1 MRLMCNEYTQR
12 KLGVDA
18 QLCVSTEKTNQ
29 KLMKNAITIL
39 LLLFFLNLSFS
50 QKKQDFTVKS
60 LNGKIEVKINVDDK
74 ISWTILHEK
83 DVILAPSEMSM
94 TLDENIVLGKNTV
107 VLNSKKETV
116 NTSFE
121 TPLYKKKSVQ
131 NNYNQLT
138 LNFKNDFSIEYRV
151 FDDGAA
157 YRFITKKKK
166 DITVKSEEVV
176 LNFDQDYNTLMPYV
190 RDLRNP
196 KDAFISSFE
205 SHYENKKISEFK
217 KDTLAFLP
225 FLIDYKNH
233 KKAVFLEAN
242 LEDYA
247 GLFVTNNKN
256 NSGFESRFSKYPLK
270 ETNGGFNYLN
280 KLITERAD
288 YLVKTKGT
296 RTFPW
301 RAIVISENDAD
312 LANNDMVQK
321 LAEPS
326 KIKDVS
332 WIKPGKV
339 AWDWWND
346 WNIYNVDFKAG
357 INTQTYKYYIDFAS
371 KNKVEYVVLDEGWS
385 VETDIM
391 KHNPNVDL
399 EALIAYA
406 KDRNVGII
414 LWASWMAIHDKTEAV
429 FDNYAKLGIKGFK
442 VDFIDRD
449 DAKMVNSVYD
459 IAQRAANHKLIIDFH
474 GMYKPTGIQR
484 TYPNILNFE
493 GVKGLENNKWT
504 PNDDVPL
511 YDTTIPF
518 IRMMAGP
525 MDYTPG
531 AMRNATKSEFKPSHS
546 NPMSQG
552 TRCHQL
558 ALYTIFEAPLQMM
571 ADSPTAFMKEQEST
585 DFIAKVPTTFDETV
599 SLNGEVGKYI
609 SIARRKG
616 NTWYLGSITNW
627 DSRDITIDFSFLEK
641 GKKFQAEIFSDGLNA
656 DKAATDYK
664 REIITIDSA
673 TKLTYRLANGGG
685 LAMII
690 Q

>member
-1 MRLMCNEYTQR
+1 
-12 KLGVDA
+12 
-18 QLCVSTEKTNQ
+18 
-29 KLMKNAITIL
+29 MKNAFIL
-39 LLLFFLNLSFS
+39 FCFILVNFSFA
-50 QKKQDFTVKS
+50 QKKQDFTLNS
-60 LNGKIEVKINVDDK
+60 PNGKIQVKIVVNDK
-74 ISWTILHEK
+74 ISWTITHEN

-94 TLDENIVLGKNTV
+94 TLDENQILGKNAV
-107 VLNSKKETV
+107 VLNSKKESV
-116 NTSFE
+116 NAYFE
-121 TPLYKKKSVQ
+121 TPLYKKKTVKDQ
-131 NNYNQLT
+131 YNKLT
-138 LNFKNDFSIEYRV
+138 INFKNDFSIEFRV

-166 DITVKSEEVV
+166 DITVNSEEVV

-196 KDAFISSFE
+196 KDPFISSFE
-205 SHYENKKISEFK
+205 SHYENKKISEFS

-242 LEDYA
+242 LEDYP
-247 GLFVTNNKN
+247 GLFVTNNQSK
-256 NSGFESRFSKYPLK
+256 SGFESRFSKYPLQ
-270 ETNGGFNYLN
+270 ETNGGFNNLN

-301 RAIVISENDAD
+301 RAIVIAENDSA

-321 LAEPS
+321 LSDPS
-326 KIKDVS
+326 KIKDIS

-406 KDRNVGII
+406 KERNVGII
-414 LWASWMAIHDKTEAV
+414 LWASWMAIHNKTEAV
-429 FDNYAKLGIKGFK
+429 FNNYAKLGVQGFK

-459 IAQRAANHKLIIDFH
+459 IAQKAANHKLIIDFH

-531 AMRNATKSEFKPSHS
+531 AMRNAIKSEFKPSHS

-558 ALYTIFEAPLQMM
+558 ALYTVFEAPLQMM

-585 DFIAKVPTTFDETV
+585 DFISKVPTTFDETIA
-599 SLNGEVGKYI
+599 LNGEVGKFVT
-609 SIARRKG
+609 IARKKA
-616 NTWYLGSITNW
+616 NIWYLGSITNW

-664 REIITIDSA
+664 KEIITVDSS
-673 TKLTYRLANGGG
+673 TKLKYRLANGGG

-690 Q
+690 K

>member
-1 MRLMCNEYTQR
+1 
-12 KLGVDA
+12 
-18 QLCVSTEKTNQ
+18 
-29 KLMKNAITIL
+29 MKNTFIL
-39 LLLFFLNLSFS
+39 FCLLSLNLSFS
-50 QKKQDFTVKS
+50 QKKQDFTVAS
-60 LNGKIEVKINVDDK
+60 PNGKIEVKISVNDK
-74 ISWTILHEK
+74 ISWSISHEK
-83 DVILAPSEMSM
+83 DLILAPSEMSL
-94 TLDENIVLGKNTV
+94 TLDENQILGKNPIV
-107 VLNSKKETV
+107 INSKKETV
-116 NTSFE
+116 NNSFE

-131 NNYNQLT
+131 NHYNQLT
-138 LNFKNDFSIEYRV
+138 INFKNDFSIEYRV

-166 DITVKSEEVV
+166 DITIKSEEVV
-176 LNFDQDYNTLMPYV
+176 LNFDQDYSTLMPYV

-196 KDAFISSFE
+196 KDQFISSFE
-205 SHYENKKISEFK
+205 AHYENKKISEFA

-247 GLFVTNNKN
+247 GLFVTNNTNK
-256 NSGFESRFSKYPLK
+256 SGFESRFSKYPLK
-270 ETNGGFNYLN
+270 ETNGGFNN
-280 KLITERAD
+280 INRLITERAD

-301 RAIVISENDAD
+301 RAIVISENDAV

-326 KIKDVS
+326 KIKDIS

-346 WNIYNVDFKAG
+346 WNIYNIDFKAG

-385 VETDIM
+385 LEEDIM

-399 EALIAYA
+399 EALIAYG
-406 KDRNVGII
+406 KERNVGII
-414 LWASWMAIHDKTEAV
+414 LWSSWMALTKNTDGILK
-429 FDNYAKLGIKGFK
+429 NYANLGIKGFK
-442 VDFIDRD
+442 VDFLDRD

-459 IAQRAANHKLIIDFH
+459 ISQKAANYKLVLDFH

-484 TYPNILNFE
+484 TFPNILNFE

-531 AMRNATKSEFKPSHS
+531 AMRNATKSEFKPNHS
-546 NPMSQG
+546 APMSQG

-585 DFIAKVPTTFDETV
+585 DFIAKVPTVFDETIA
-599 SLNGEVGKYI
+599 LDGEVGKFV
-609 SIARRKG
+609 SIARKKD
-616 NTWYLGSITNW
+616 NTWYLGAITNW

-641 GKKFQAEIFSDGLNA
+641 GKKFQAEIFSDGVNA
-656 DKAATDYK
+656 DKAAVDYK
-664 REIITIDSA
+664 KEIITVDST
-673 TKLTYRLANGGG
+673 TKLKYHLASGGG

-690 Q
+690 K

>member
-1 MRLMCNEYTQR
+1 M
-12 KLGVDA
+12 
-18 QLCVSTEKTNQ
+18 VSKNTR
-29 KLMKNAITIL
+29 MKNTFIL
-39 LLLFFLNLSFS
+39 FCLLFLNLSFS
-50 QKKQDFTVKS
+50 QKKQEFTVNS
-60 LNGKIEVKINVDDK
+60 PDGKIEVKITIDDK
-74 ISWTILHEK
+74 ISWSISHEK
-83 DVILAPSEMSM
+83 DLILASSEMAL
-94 TLDENIVLGKNTV
+94 TLDENQVLGKKPV
-107 VLNSKKETV
+107 VINSKKETV
-116 NTSFE
+116 NNSFE

-131 NNYNQLT
+131 NHYNQLT

-166 DITVKSEEVV
+166 DITIKSEEVV
-176 LNFDQDYNTLMPYV
+176 LNFDQDYNTFIPYV

-196 KDAFISSFE
+196 KDPYISSFE
-205 SHYENKKISEFK
+205 AHYENKKISEFA

-225 FLIDYKNH
+225 LLIDFKNN
-233 KKAVFLEAN
+233 KKAVFLEAD
-242 LEDYA
+242 LEDYP
-247 GLFVTNNKN
+247 GLFVTNKKDKT
-256 NSGFESRFSKYPLK
+256 GFESRFSKYPLK
-270 ETNGGFNYLN
+270 ETNGGFNN
-280 KLITERAD
+280 INRLITERAD

-296 RTFPW
+296 RSFPW
-301 RAIVISENDAD
+301 RAIVISENDAA

-326 KIKDVS
+326 KIKDIS

-357 INTQTYKYYIDFAS
+357 INTKTYQYYIDFAS

-385 VETDIM
+385 LEEDIM

-399 EALIAYA
+399 LALIAYG
-406 KDRNVGII
+406 KERNVGII
-414 LWASWMAIHDKTEAV
+414 LWSSWMALTKNTDGILK
-429 FDNYAKLGIKGFK
+429 NYANLGIKGFK
-442 VDFIDRD
+442 VDFLDRD

-459 IAQRAANHKLIIDFH
+459 ISQKAANYKLILDFH

-484 TYPNILNFE
+484 TFPNILNFE

-531 AMRNATKSEFKPSHS
+531 AMRNATKSEFKPNHS
-546 NPMSQG
+546 APMSQG

-558 ALYTIFEAPLQMM
+558 ALYTIFESPLQMM

-585 DFIAKVPTTFDETV
+585 DFIAKIPTVFDQTV
-599 SLNGEVGKYI
+599 ALDGEVGKFV
-609 SIARRKG
+609 SIARKKD
-616 NTWYLGSITNW
+616 NIWYLGAITNW

-641 GKKFQAEIFSDGLNA
+641 GKKFQAEIFSDGVNA
-656 DKAATDYK
+656 DKAAVDYK
-664 REIITIDSA
+664 KEIVTVDST
-673 TKLTYRLANGGG
+673 TKLKYRLANGGG

>member
-1 MRLMCNEYTQR
+1 MN
-12 KLGVDA
+12 KLFVV
-18 QLCVSTEKTNQ
+18 LSF
-29 KLMKNAITIL
+29 L
-39 LLLFFLNLSFS
+39 LLNLSFS
-50 QKKQDFTVKS
+50 QPKKDFIVTS
-60 LNGKIEVKINVDDK
+60 PDGKIEVKILVNDK
-74 ISWTILHEK
+74 ISWSISHGKDLILES
-83 DVILAPSEMSM
+83 SEMSM
-94 TLDENIVLGKNTV
+94 TLDENIVLGKNPV
-107 VLNSKKETV
+107 VLNSKKESIDA
-116 NTSFE
+116 SFDS
-121 TPLYKKKSVQ
+121 PFYKKKSVQ
-131 NNYNQLT
+131 NKYNQLV

-151 FDDGAA
+151 FNDGAA

-166 DITVKSEEVV
+166 DITVKNEEVV

-196 KDAFISSFE
+196 KDPYISSFE
-205 SHYENKKISEFK
+205 SHYENKKISEFT

-242 LEDYA
+242 LEDYP
-247 GLFVTNNKN
+247 GLFVTNTKSK
-256 NSGFESRFSKYPLK
+256 SGFESRFSKYPIK
-270 ETNGGFNYLN
+270 ETNGGFNNLN

-301 RAIVISENDAD
+301 RAIVISENDSA

-321 LAEPS
+321 LSEPS
-326 KIKDVS
+326 KIKDIS

-346 WNIYNVDFKAG
+346 WNIYNIDFKAG
-357 INTQTYKYYIDFAS
+357 INTQTYKYYIGFAS

-406 KDRNVGII
+406 KERNVGII
-414 LWASWMAIHDKTEAV
+414 LWSSWMALNENIEGI
-429 FDNYAKLGIKGFK
+429 FENYAKLGIKGFK

-459 IAQRAANHKLIIDFH
+459 IAQKAAKYKLILDFH

-484 TYPNILNFE
+484 TFPNILNFE

-511 YDTTIPF
+511 YDCTIPF

-546 NPMSQG
+546 NPVSQG
-552 TRCHQL
+552 TRSHQL

-571 ADSPTAFMKEQEST
+571 ADSPTAYMKEQEST
-585 DFIAKVPTTFDETV
+585 DFIAKILTTFDETV
-599 SLNGEVGKYI
+599 SLNGEVGKFV
-609 SIARRKG
+609 SIARRKA
-616 NTWYLGSITNW
+616 NIWYVGSITNW
-627 DSRDITIDFSFLEK
+627 DSREITIDFSFLEK
-641 GKKFQAEIFSDGLNA
+641 GTKFEAEIFSDGLNA
-656 DKAATDYK
+656 DKAANDYK
-664 REIITIDSA
+664 REIITVDST
-673 TKLTYRLANGGG
+673 TKLTYRLASGGG
-685 LAMII
+685 LSMII
-690 Q
+690 K

>member
-1 MRLMCNEYTQR
+1 
-12 KLGVDA
+12 
-18 QLCVSTEKTNQ
+18 
-29 KLMKNAITIL
+29 MKNVLVLSCFL
-39 LLLFFLNLSFS
+39 LLNLSFS
-50 QKKQDFTVKS
+50 QKKRDFVLNS
-60 LNGKIEVKINVDDK
+60 PNGKIDIRIAVNDK
-74 ISWTILHEK
+74 ISWTISHEK
-83 DVILAPSEMSM
+83 DLILAPSDMSM
-94 TLDENIVLGKNTV
+94 TLDENIVLGKNSV
-107 VLNSKKETV
+107 VVNSKKESSDS
-116 NTSFE
+116 SFE
-121 TPLYKKKSVQ
+121 TPLYKKKTVQ
-131 NNYNQLT
+131 NKYNQLT
-138 LNFKNDFSIEYRV
+138 INFRNDFSIEFRV

-166 DITVKSEEVV
+166 DITVKSEEVS

-196 KDAFISSFE
+196 KDQYISSFE
-205 SHYENKKISEFK
+205 SHYESKKISEFT

-233 KKAVFLEAN
+233 KKAVFLEAG
-242 LEDYA
+242 LEDYP

-256 NSGFESRFSKYPLK
+256 KTGFESRFSKYPLQ

-296 RTFPW
+296 RSFPW
-301 RAIVISENDAD
+301 RAIVISENDSA

-321 LAEPS
+321 LSEPS
-326 KIKDVS
+326 KIAAIS

-357 INTQTYKYYIDFAS
+357 INTETYKYYIDFAS

-391 KHNPNVDL
+391 KHSPNVDL

-406 KDRNVGII
+406 KERNVGII
-414 LWASWMAIHDKTEAV
+414 LWASWMALHENIDGV
-429 FDNYAKLGIKGFK
+429 FDNYAKLGVKGFK

-459 IAQRAANHKLIIDFH
+459 IAQKAANHKLIIDFH

-511 YDTTIPF
+511 YDCTIPF

-531 AMRNATKSEFKPSHS
+531 AMRNAAKSEFKPSHS

-558 ALYTIFEAPLQMM
+558 ALYIIFEAPLQMM
-571 ADSPTAFMKEQEST
+571 ADSPTAYMKEQEST
-585 DFIAKVPTTFDETV
+585 NFIAKIPTTFDETV
-599 SLNGEVGKYI
+599 SLNGEVEKFVT
-609 SIARRKG
+609 IARKKAD
-616 NTWYLGSITNW
+616 TWYLGSITNW

-664 REIITIDSA
+664 KEIVTIDSS
-673 TKLTYRLANGGG
+673 TKLTYRLASGGG

-690 Q
+690 K

>member
-1 MRLMCNEYTQR
+1 MK
-12 KLGVDA
+12 KL
-18 QLCVSTEKTNQ
+18 LLSFC
-29 KLMKNAITIL
+29 L
-39 LLLFFLNLSFS
+39 LLLNFTFS
-50 QKKQDFTVKS
+50 QQKQDFVLKS
-60 LNGKIEVKINVDDK
+60 PDGKIEVKILVNDK
-74 ISWTILHEK
+74 ISWSISHEK
-83 DVILAPSEMSM
+83 DLILAPSTMSM
-94 TLDENIVLGKNTV
+94 TLGQDAVLGQQAVILNT
-107 VLNSKKETV
+107 KKESV
-116 NTSFE
+116 ATSFE
-121 TPLYKKKSVQ
+121 TPFYKKKSVQ
-131 NNYNQLT
+131 NHYNQLT
-138 LNFKNDFSIEYRV
+138 INFKNDFSIEYRA
-151 FDDGAA
+151 FDDGVA

-166 DITVKSEEVV
+166 DIIVKSEEVS
-176 LNFDQDYNTLMPYV
+176 LNFDQDYGTLMPYV

-196 KDAFISSFE
+196 KDPYISSFE
-205 SHYENKKISEFK
+205 AQYENKKISEFA

-242 LEDYA
+242 LEDYP
-247 GLFVTNNKN
+247 GLFMTNNNTK
-256 NSGFESRFSKYPLK
+256 SGFESRFSKYPLQEK
-270 ETNGGFNYLN
+270 NGGFNN
-280 KLITERAD
+280 INRLITERAD

-296 RTFPW
+296 RNFPW
-301 RAIVISENDAD
+301 RIIVISENDAA

-321 LAEPS
+321 LAESS

-357 INTQTYKYYIDFAS
+357 INTQTYKYYIDFAA

-385 VETDIM
+385 QEEDIM
-391 KHNPNVDL
+391 KHNPNVNL
-399 EALIAYA
+399 EALIAYG
-406 KDRNVGII
+406 KERNVGII
-414 LWASWMAIHDKTEAV
+414 LWSSWMALTKNTARILK
-429 FDNYAKLGIKGFK
+429 NYADLGIKGFK
-442 VDFIDRD
+442 VDFLDRD

-459 IAQRAANHKLIIDFH
+459 IAQKAADNKLLLDFH

-484 TYPNILNFE
+484 TFPNILNFE

-504 PNDDVPL
+504 PNDNVPL
-511 YDTTIPF
+511 YDCTIPF

-531 AMRNATKSEFKPSHS
+531 AMRNATKSEFRPSHS

-571 ADSPTAFMKEQEST
+571 ADSPTAYMKEQEST

-599 SLNGEVGKYI
+599 ALDGEVGKFVVL
-609 SIARRKG
+609 ARRKA
-616 NTWYLGSITNW
+616 NTWYLGAITNW
-627 DSRDITIDFSFLEK
+627 DSREITVDFSFLEK
-641 GKKFQAEIFSDGLNA
+641 GKQFEAEIFSDGLNA
-656 DKAATDYK
+656 DKAAVDYK
-664 REIITIDSA
+664 RAIITVNST
-673 TKLTYRLANGGG
+673 TKLKYKLASGGG

-690 Q
+690 QTK

>member
-1 MRLMCNEYTQR
+1 
-12 KLGVDA
+12 
-18 QLCVSTEKTNQ
+18 
-29 KLMKNAITIL
+29 MKQTIAL
-39 LLLFFLNLSFS
+39 FLILLFFNLSS
-50 QKKQDFTVKS
+50 AQKKQDFKLNS
-60 LNGKIEVKINVDDK
+60 PNGKIQVAITVNDK
-74 ISWTILHEK
+74 ITWAVSHDK
-83 DVILAPSEMSM
+83 DVILAPSAMSM
-94 TLDENIVLGKNTV
+94 TLAENNILGKNAV

-116 NTSFE
+116 DTSFE
-121 TPLYKKKSVQ
+121 SPFYKKKSVK
-131 NNYNQLT
+131 NDYNQLT

-166 DITVKSEEVV
+166 DITVNKEEVT

-205 SHYENKKISEFK
+205 AHYENKKISEFA
-217 KDTLAFLP
+217 KDTLAFMP
-225 FLIDYKNH
+225 FLIDFKNH

-242 LEDYA
+242 LEDYP
-247 GLFVTNNKN
+247 GLFVTNNSSK
-256 NSGFESRFSKYPLK
+256 SGFESRFSKYPLQEK
-270 ETNGGFNYLN
+270 NGGFNN
-280 KLITERAD
+280 INRLITERAD

-296 RTFPW
+296 RNFPW
-301 RAIVISENDAD
+301 RIVVISENDKD

-321 LAEPS
+321 LSEPT
-326 KIKDVS
+326 KIKDIS

-346 WNIYNVDFKAG
+346 WNIYNIDFKAG
-357 INTQTYKYYIDFAS
+357 INTETYKYYIDFAS

-385 VETDIM
+385 LEEDIM

-399 EALIAYA
+399 EALIAYG
-406 KDRNVGII
+406 KQRNVGII
-414 LWASWMAIHDKTEAV
+414 LWSSWMALTKNTEGILK
-429 FDNYAKLGIKGFK
+429 NYADLGIKGFK
-442 VDFIDRD
+442 VDFLDRD

-459 IAQRAANHKLIIDFH
+459 IAQKAADNKLLLDFH

-484 TYPNILNFE
+484 TFPNILNFE

-504 PNDDVPL
+504 PNDDVPT
-511 YDTTIPF
+511 YDCSIPF

-546 NPMSQG
+546 NPVSQG

-571 ADSPTAFMKEQEST
+571 ADSPTAYMKEQQST
-585 DFIAKVPTTFDETV
+585 DFIVKTPTVFDETV
-599 SLNGEVGKYI
+599 ALDGEVGKFA
-609 SIARRKG
+609 SIARKKS
-616 NTWYLGSITNW
+616 NTWYLGAITNW
-627 DSRDITIDFSFLEK
+627 DSREITINFSFLEK
-641 GKKFQAEIFSDGLNA
+641 GKKYEAEIFSDGLNA
-656 DKAATDYK
+656 DKAANDYK
-664 REIITIDSA
+664 REIIIVDST
-673 TKLTYRLANGGG
+673 TKITFHLASGGG

-690 Q
+690 QEK

>member
-1 MRLMCNEYTQR
+1 M
-12 KLGVDA
+12 
-18 QLCVSTEKTNQ
+18 KT
-29 KLMKNAITIL
+29 LFTAFLIL
-39 LLLFFLNLSFS
+39 LFNASFS
-50 QKKQDFTVKS
+50 QKPQDFTLES
-60 LNGKIEVKINVDDK
+60 PNGKIKINIVIK
-74 ISWTILHEK
+74 EKVTWSVSHEK
-83 DVILAPSEMSM
+83 DLILAPSAVSL
-94 TLDENIVLGKNTV
+94 TLDQNEVLGKNALL
-107 VLNSKKETV
+107 LNSERKKV
-116 NTSFE
+116 NTTFDSPF
-121 TPLYKKKSVQ
+121 YKKSSVKNQ
-131 NNYNQLT
+131 YNLLV
-138 LNFKNDFSIEYRV
+138 LNFKNDFSIEYRA
-151 FDDGAA
+151 FDDGVG

-166 DITVKSEEVV
+166 DITVKSEEVT

-196 KDAFISSFE
+196 KDPYISSFE
-205 SHYENKKISEFK
+205 AQYENKKISEFV

-225 FLIDYKNH
+225 FLIDFKKN

-242 LEDYA
+242 LEDYP
-247 GLFVTNNKN
+247 GLFVTNNKSK
-256 NSGFESRFSKYPLK
+256 SGFESQFSNYPLQEK
-270 ETNGGFNYLN
+270 NGGFNNLN

-296 RTFPW
+296 RNFPW
-301 RAIVISENDAD
+301 RILVISETDAD

-321 LAEPS
+321 LSEPS
-326 KIKDVS
+326 KIKDIS

-385 VETDIM
+385 LEDDIM
-391 KHNPNVDL
+391 KHNPNVNL
-399 EALIAYA
+399 EALIAYG
-406 KDRNVGII
+406 KERNVGII
-414 LWASWMAIHDKTEAV
+414 LWSSWMALTKNTAGIFK
-429 FDNYAKLGIKGFK
+429 NYADLGIKGFK
-442 VDFIDRD
+442 VDFLDRD

-459 IAQRAANHKLIIDFH
+459 ISQKAGDHKLLLDFH

-484 TYPNILNFE
+484 TFPNILNFE

-511 YDTTIPF
+511 YDCTIPF

-531 AMRNATKSEFKPSHS
+531 AMRNATKSEFKPSNS

-552 TRCHQL
+552 TRTHQL

-571 ADSPTAFMKEQEST
+571 ADSPTAYMKEQEST
-585 DFIAKVPTTFDETV
+585 DFIAKIPTVFDETIA
-599 SLNGEVGKYI
+599 LDGEVGKFVVM
-609 SIARRKG
+609 ARRKA
-616 NTWYLGSITNW
+616 NTWYLGAITNW
-627 DSRDITIDFSFLEK
+627 DSREVTIDFSFLEK
-641 GKKFQAEIFSDGLNA
+641 DKKFEAEIFSDGLNA
-656 DKAATDYK
+656 DKAANDYK
-664 REIITIDSA
+664 REIITVDST
-673 TKLTYRLANGGG
+673 TKLKYRLANGGG

-690 Q
+690 K

>member
-1 MRLMCNEYTQR
+1 
-12 KLGVDA
+12 
-18 QLCVSTEKTNQ
+18 
-29 KLMKNAITIL
+29 MKKIGIL
-39 LLLFFLNLSFS
+39 FCFLLVNLSFS
-50 QKKQDFTVKS
+50 QKKQDFTVVS
-60 LNGKIEVKINVDDK
+60 PNGKITIQIAVKNQIT
-74 ISWTILHEK
+74 WTVLHEK
-83 DVILAPSEMSM
+83 DVVLAPSSVSM
-94 TLDENIVLGKNTV
+94 TLDENIVLGKNAV
-107 VLNSKKETV
+107 VINSKKESV
-116 NTSFE
+116 DASFE
-121 TPLYKKKSVQ
+121 SPFYKKKNVKNQ
-131 NNYNQLT
+131 YNQLV
-138 LNFKNDFSIEYRV
+138 LNFKNDFSIEFRA
-151 FDDGAA
+151 FDDGVA

-166 DITVKSEEVV
+166 NITVKSEEVT
-176 LNFDQDYNTLMPYV
+176 LNFDQDYNTLIPYV

-196 KDAFISSFE
+196 KDPYISSFE
-205 SHYENKKISEFK
+205 AHYEHKKISEFA

-242 LEDYA
+242 LEDYP
-247 GLFVTNNKN
+247 GLFVTNNTAK
-256 NSGFESRFSKYPLK
+256 SGFESRFSNYPLQEK
-270 ETNGGFNYLN
+270 NGGFNN
-280 KLITERAD
+280 INRLITERAD

-296 RTFPW
+296 RSFPW
-301 RAIVISENDAD
+301 RAIVISENDAE

-321 LAEPS
+321 LSEPTQ
-326 KIKDVS
+326 IKDLS

-357 INTQTYKYYIDFAS
+357 INTKTYQYYIDFAS

-385 VETDIM
+385 LEDDIM

-399 EALIAYA
+399 EALIAYG
-406 KDRNVGII
+406 KERNVGII
-414 LWASWMAIHDKTEAV
+414 LWSSWMALTKNTEGILK
-429 FDNYAKLGIKGFK
+429 NYADLGIKGFK
-442 VDFIDRD
+442 VDFLDRD

-459 IAQRAANHKLIIDFH
+459 IAQKAANHKLLLDFH

-484 TYPNILNFE
+484 TFPNILNFE

-552 TRCHQL
+552 TRSHQL

-585 DFIAKVPTTFDETV
+585 DFIAKIPTVFDETAA
-599 SLNGEVGKYI
+599 LDGEVGKFV
-609 SIARRKG
+609 SMARKKE
-616 NTWYLGSITNW
+616 NSWYLGAITNW
-627 DSRDITIDFSFLEK
+627 DSREITIDFSFLEK
-641 GKKFQAEIFSDGLNA
+641 GKKYEAEIFSDGLNA
-656 DKAATDYK
+656 DKAANDYK
-664 REIITIDSA
+664 REKISVDST
-673 TKLTYRLANGGG
+673 TKLTYRLASGGG

-690 Q
+690 QPK

>member
-1 MRLMCNEYTQR
+1 
-12 KLGVDA
+12 
-18 QLCVSTEKTNQ
+18 
-29 KLMKNAITIL
+29 MKNAITIL

-50 QKKQDFTVKS
+50 QKKKDFTVKS
-60 LNGKIEVKINVDDK
+60 PNGKIEVKITVDKK
-74 ISWTILHEK
+74 ISWAILHEK

-94 TLDENIVLGKNTV
+94 TLDENMVLGKNAV

-138 LNFKNDFSIEYRV
+138 LKFKNDFSIEYRV

-157 YRFITKKKK
+157 YRFITKMKK
-166 DITVKSEEVV
+166 DIIVKSEEVV

-196 KDAFISSFE
+196 KDSFISSFE
-205 SHYENKKISEFK
+205 SHYENKKISQFK

-256 NSGFESRFSKYPLK
+256 KTGFESRFSKYPLQ

-296 RTFPW
+296 RSFPW

-321 LAEPS
+321 LADPS

-399 EALIAYA
+399 EDLIAYA
-406 KDRNVGII
+406 KEKNVGII
-414 LWASWMAIHDKTEAV
+414 LWASWMALHENIDGV
-429 FDNYAKLGIKGFK
+429 FDNYAKLGVKGFK
-442 VDFIDRD
+442 IDFIDRD

-459 IAQRAANHKLIIDFH
+459 IAQKAANHKLIIDFH
-474 GMYKPTGIQR
+474 GMYKPTGMQR

-511 YDTTIPF
+511 YDCTIPF

-609 SIARRKG
+609 SIARKKG
-616 NTWYLGSITNW
+616 STWYLGSITNW

-664 REIITIDSA
+664 REIITINSA

-690 Q
+690 K

>member
-1 MRLMCNEYTQR
+1 
-12 KLGVDA
+12 
-18 QLCVSTEKTNQ
+18 
-29 KLMKNAITIL
+29 MKNIFIL
-39 LLLFFLNLSFS
+39 FCLIFS
-50 QKKQDFTVKS
+50 GIISAQKKHDFTLIS
-60 LNGKIEVKINVDDK
+60 PNGKIKVSIIINDK
-74 ISWTILHEK
+74 ISWLIQHEK
-83 DVILAPSEMSM
+83 DLILAPSEMSL
-94 TLDENIVLGKNTV
+94 TLDENIILGKNPV
-107 VLNSKKETV
+107 VLNSAKESV
-116 NTSFE
+116 NTEFE
-121 TPLYKKKSVQ
+121 TAFYKKKTVQ
-131 NNYNQLT
+131 NNYNGLT
-138 LNFKNDFSIEYRV
+138 INFKNEFSLEFRV

-157 YRFITKKKK
+157 YRFSTKKKK
-166 DITVKSEEVV
+166 DITVKSEKVV
-176 LNFDQDYNTLMPYV
+176 LNFDKDYNTLMPYV

-196 KDAFISSFE
+196 EDPFISSFE
-205 SHYENKKISEFK
+205 SHYENKKISEFA

-225 FLIDYKNH
+225 FLVDFKNH
-233 KKAVFLEAN
+233 KKAVLLEAD
-242 LEDYA
+242 LKDYP
-247 GLFVTNNKN
+247 GLFVTNNEKKT
-256 NSGFESRFSKYPLK
+256 GFESRFSKYPLQ
-270 ETNGGFNYLN
+270 EINGGFNYLN
-280 KLITERAD
+280 KLITQRAD
-288 YLVKTKGT
+288 YLVKTKGS

-301 RAIVISENDAD
+301 RAIVISENDSA

-326 KIKDVS
+326 VIKDIS

-346 WNIYNVDFKAG
+346 WNIYNIDFKAG

-391 KHNPNVDL
+391 KHNPDVDI

-406 KDRNVGII
+406 KERNVGII
-414 LWASWMAIHDKTEAV
+414 LWASWMALTKNTEGV
-429 FDNYAKLGIKGFK
+429 FENYAKLGIKGFK
-442 VDFIDRD
+442 VDFLDRD

-459 IAQRAANHKLIIDFH
+459 ISQKAANHKLLLDFH

-484 TYPNILNFE
+484 TFPNILNFE

-511 YDTTIPF
+511 YDCTIPF

-546 NPMSQG
+546 NPVSQG

-571 ADSPTAFMKEQEST
+571 ADSPTAYMKEQEST
-585 DFIAKVPTTFDETV
+585 DFIAKVPTTFDESI
-599 SLNGEVGKYI
+599 SLDGEVGKFV
-609 SIARRKG
+609 SIARKKS
-616 NTWYLGSITNW
+616 NVWYLGAITNW
-627 DSRDITIDFSFLEK
+627 DSRDIIIDFSFLEK

-656 DKAATDYK
+656 DKAAVDYK
-664 REIITIDSA
+664 REIITVNSNS
-673 TKLTYRLANGGG
+673 KLKYRLANGGG

-690 Q
+690 K

>member
-1 MRLMCNEYTQR
+1 MCSEYTQR

-18 QLCVSTEKTNQ
+18 LRCVSTEKTNQ
-29 KLMKNAITIL
+29 KLMKKSLTIL
-39 LLLFFLNLSFS
+39 LLLFFLNISFS

-60 LNGKIEVKINVDDK
+60 PNGKIEVQINVDDK
-74 ISWTILHEK
+74 ISWTILHEN

-94 TLDENIVLGKNTV
+94 TLEGNIVLGKNAV

-116 NTSFE
+116 NASFE

-151 FDDGAA
+151 FDDCAA
-157 YRFITKKKK
+157 YRFSIKKKK

-196 KDAFISSFE
+196 KDPFISSFE

-256 NSGFESRFSKYPLK
+256 KTGFESRFSKYPLQ

-301 RAIVISENDAD
+301 RAIVISENDGD

-399 EALIAYA
+399 EDLIAYA
-406 KDRNVGII
+406 KERNVGII
-414 LWASWMAIHDKTEAV
+414 LWASWMALHENIDGV
-429 FDNYAKLGIKGFK
+429 FDNYAKLGVKGFK

-546 NPMSQG
+546 TPMSQG

-585 DFIAKVPTTFDETV
+585 DYIAKVPTTFDETV
-599 SLNGEVGKYI
+599 SLNGEVGKFVT
-609 SIARRKG
+609 IARRKG
-616 NTWYLGSITNW
+616 STWYLGSITNW
-627 DSRDITIDFSFLEK
+627 DSKDITIDFSFLEK

-664 REIITIDSA
+664 RETITVDST

>member
-1 MRLMCNEYTQR
+1 
-12 KLGVDA
+12 
-18 QLCVSTEKTNQ
+18 
-29 KLMKNAITIL
+29 MKNVLVLSCFL
-39 LLLFFLNLSFS
+39 LLNLSFS
-50 QKKQDFTVKS
+50 QKKQDFVLNS
-60 LNGKIEVKINVDDK
+60 PNGKIDVRIAVNDK
-74 ISWTILHEK
+74 ISWTISHEK
-83 DVILAPSEMSM
+83 DLILAPSDMSM
-94 TLDENIVLGKNTV
+94 TLDENIILGKNSV
-107 VLNSKKETV
+107 VVNSKKESSDS
-116 NTSFE
+116 SFE
-121 TPLYKKKSVQ
+121 TPLYKKKTVK
-131 NNYNQLT
+131 NKYNQLT
-138 LNFKNDFSIEYRV
+138 INFRNDFSIEFRV

-166 DITVKSEEVV
+166 DITVKSEEVS
-176 LNFDQDYNTLMPYV
+176 LNFDQDYNTLIPYV

-196 KDAFISSFE
+196 KDQYISSFE
-205 SHYENKKISEFK
+205 SHYESKKISEFT

-225 FLIDYKNH
+225 YLIDYKNH
-233 KKAVFLEAN
+233 KKAVFLEAG
-242 LEDYA
+242 LEDYP
-247 GLFVTNNKN
+247 GIFVTNNKN
-256 NSGFESRFSKYPLK
+256 KTGFESRFSKYPLQ

-296 RTFPW
+296 RSFPW
-301 RAIVISENDAD
+301 RAIVISENDSA

-321 LAEPS
+321 LSEPS
-326 KIKDVS
+326 KIAAIS

-391 KHNPNVDL
+391 KHSPNVDL

-406 KDRNVGII
+406 KERNVGII
-414 LWASWMAIHDKTEAV
+414 LWASWMALHENIDGV
-429 FDNYAKLGIKGFK
+429 FDNYAKLGVKGFK

-459 IAQRAANHKLIIDFH
+459 IAQKAANHKLIIDFH

-511 YDTTIPF
+511 YDCTIPF

-531 AMRNATKSEFKPSHS
+531 AMRNAAKSEFKPSHS

-571 ADSPTAFMKEQEST
+571 ADSPTAYMKEQEST
-585 DFIAKVPTTFDETV
+585 NFIARIPTTFDETV
-599 SLNGEVGKYI
+599 SLNGEVEKFVT
-609 SIARRKG
+609 IARKKAD
-616 NTWYLGSITNW
+616 TWYLGSITNW

-664 REIITIDSA
+664 KEIVTIDSS
-673 TKLTYRLANGGG
+673 TKLTYRLASGGG

-690 Q
+690 K

>member
-1 MRLMCNEYTQR
+1 
-12 KLGVDA
+12 
-18 QLCVSTEKTNQ
+18 
-29 KLMKNAITIL
+29 MKKVFL
-39 LLLFFLNLSFS
+39 VFCLLFLTVSFS
-50 QKKQDFTVKS
+50 QKKQEFI
-60 LNGKIEVKINVDDK
+60 LNSPDGKIEVKISVNDK
-74 ISWTILHEK
+74 ISWTITHEK
-83 DVILAPSEMSM
+83 DLILASSEMAM
-94 TLDENIVLGKNTV
+94 TLDENVILGKDPV
-107 VLNSKKETV
+107 VLNSKKESIDS
-116 NTSFE
+116 SFE
-121 TPLYKKKSVQ
+121 TPFYKKKLVKDQYS
-131 NNYNQLT
+131 QLT
-138 LNFKNDFSIEYRV
+138 INFKNDFSIQYRV
-151 FDDGAA
+151 FNDGAA

-166 DITVKSEEVV
+166 DITVRSEEVV

-196 KDAFISSFE
+196 KDQFISSFE
-205 SHYENKKISEFK
+205 SHYENKKISKFA

-242 LEDYA
+242 LEDYP
-247 GLFVTNNKN
+247 GLFVTNNKSK
-256 NSGFESRFSKYPLK
+256 SGFVSRFSKYPVQ

-301 RAIVISENDAD
+301 RAIVVSENDSD

-321 LAEPS
+321 LSEPS
-326 KIKDVS
+326 KIKDIS

-391 KHNPNVDL
+391 KHNPNVGL
-399 EALIAYA
+399 EVLIAYA
-406 KDRNVGII
+406 KERNVGII
-414 LWASWMAIHDKTEAV
+414 LWSSWMALNNNIDGV
-429 FDNYAKLGIKGFK
+429 FENYAKLGVKGFK

-459 IAQRAANHKLIIDFH
+459 IAQKAANHKLLLDFH

-484 TYPNILNFE
+484 TFPNILNFE

-504 PNDDVPL
+504 PNDNVPL
-511 YDTTIPF
+511 YDCTIPF

-531 AMRNATKSEFKPSHS
+531 AMRNATKSEFKPSNS

-558 ALYTIFEAPLQMM
+558 ALYAIFEAPLQMM
-571 ADSPTAFMKEQEST
+571 ADSPTAYMKEQEST

-599 SLNGEVGKYI
+599 ALNSEVGKFV
-609 SIARRKG
+609 SIARRKAD
-616 NTWYLGSITNW
+616 TWYLGSITNW

-656 DKAATDYK
+656 DKAAVDYK
-664 REIITIDSA
+664 REIIAVDST
-673 TKLTYRLANGGG
+673 TKLTYRLASGGG

-690 Q
+690 K

>member
-1 MRLMCNEYTQR
+1 
-12 KLGVDA
+12 
-18 QLCVSTEKTNQ
+18 
-29 KLMKNAITIL
+29 MKNIFIL
-39 LLLFFLNLSFS
+39 FCFLFLNISFS
-50 QKKQDFTVKS
+50 QKKQDFILKS
-60 LNGKIEVKINVDDK
+60 PDGKIEVKIAVNDK
-74 ISWTILHEK
+74 ISWSISHEK
-83 DVILAPSEMSM
+83 DLILATSEMSI
-94 TLDENIVLGKNTV
+94 TLYQNEVLGKNPV
-107 VLNSKKETV
+107 ILNSKKENV

-121 TPLYKKKSVQ
+121 TPLYKKKTVQ
-131 NNYNQLT
+131 NQYNKLI
-138 LNFKNDFSIEYRV
+138 LNFKNDFALEFRV

-166 DITVKSEEVV
+166 EITVKDEEVV
-176 LNFDQDYNTLMPYV
+176 LNFDKDYNTLMPYV

-196 KDAFISSFE
+196 KDQFISSFE
-205 SHYENKKISEFK
+205 SHYENKKVSEFS

-233 KKAVFLEAN
+233 KKAVFLEAD

-256 NSGFESRFSKYPLK
+256 KTGFESRFSKYPTQ

-301 RAIVISENDAD
+301 RAIVISENDAA

-326 KIKDVS
+326 RIKDIS

-385 VETDIM
+385 IETDIM

-406 KDRNVGII
+406 KERNVGII
-414 LWASWMAIHDKTEAV
+414 LWASWMALHENIDGV
-429 FDNYAKLGIKGFK
+429 FDNYAKLGVKGFK

-459 IAQRAANHKLIIDFH
+459 IAQKAANHKLIIDFH

-546 NPMSQG
+546 APMSQG
-552 TRCHQL
+552 TRSHQL

-585 DFIAKVPTTFDETV
+585 DFIAKVPTTFDE
-599 SLNGEVGKYI
+599 SIALDGEVGKFV

-616 NTWYLGSITNW
+616 NTWYLGAITNW
-627 DSRDITIDFSFLEK
+627 DSREVTIDFSFLEK
-641 GKKFQAEIFSDGLNA
+641 GKKFQAEIFSDGINA

-664 REIITIDSA
+664 KEIITVHST
-673 TKLTYRLANGGG
+673 TKLKYHLASGGG

-690 Q
+690 KY

>member
-1 MRLMCNEYTQR
+1 
-12 KLGVDA
+12 
-18 QLCVSTEKTNQ
+18 
-29 KLMKNAITIL
+29 MKKILSILFIIL
-39 LLLFFLNLSFS
+39 LTNPAFS
-50 QKKQDFTVKS
+50 QKKQEYS
-60 LNGKIEVKINVDDK
+60 LLSPNGKIKINIGINEKVNW
-74 ISWTILHEK
+74 SILSNNQ
-83 DVILAPSEMSM
+83 VVLASSPMSM
-94 TLDENIVLGKNTV
+94 SLSDGTVLGKNAV
-107 VLNSKKETV
+107 VTSSKNETV
-116 NTSFE
+116 KSAFA
-121 TPLYKKKSVQ
+121 TPFYKKSAVDDH
-131 NNYNQLT
+131 YNKLT
-138 LNFKNDFSIEYRV
+138 LAFKGNFSIEFRA

-166 DITVKSEEVV
+166 DITVKNEEVV

-196 KDAFISSFE
+196 KDPYISSFE
-205 SHYENKKISEFK
+205 SHYENKKVSEFA

-242 LEDYA
+242 LEDYP
-247 GLFVTNNKN
+247 GLFVTNNASK
-256 NSGFESRFSKYPLK
+256 SGFESRFSKYPVK

-296 RTFPW
+296 RNFPW
-301 RAIVISENDAD
+301 RAIVISENDAA

-321 LAEPS
+321 LSEPS
-326 KIKDVS
+326 KIKDVT

-346 WNIYNVDFKAG
+346 WNIYNIDFKAG
-357 INTQTYKYYIDFAS
+357 INTETYKYYIDFAS

-385 VETDIM
+385 TETNIM
-391 KHNPNVDL
+391 EHNPNVDL
-399 EALIAYA
+399 KTLIAYA
-406 KDRNVGII
+406 KERNVGII
-414 LWASWMAIHDKTEAV
+414 LWSSWMALHENIDGIFK
-429 FDNYAKLGIKGFK
+429 NYSDMGIKGFK

-449 DAKMVNSVYD
+449 DAKMVNSVYE
-459 IAQRAANHKLIIDFH
+459 IAKKAADYKLLLDFH

-504 PNDDVPL
+504 PNDDVPT
-511 YDTTIPF
+511 YDCSIPF

-531 AMRNATKSEFKPSHS
+531 AMRNATKSEYKLSHS

-552 TRCHQL
+552 TRSHQL

-571 ADSPTAFMKEQEST
+571 ADSPTAYMKEQEST
-585 DFIAKVPTTFDETV
+585 NFIAKIPTTFDQTIA
-599 SLNGEVGKYI
+599 LDGEVGKFVV
-609 SIARRKG
+609 IARKKAA
-616 NTWYLGSITNW
+616 TWYLGAITNW
-627 DSRDITIDFSFLEK
+627 DSRAITIDFSFLEK
-641 GKKFQAEIFSDGLNA
+641 GKEYEAEIFSDGINA
-656 DKAATDYK
+656 DKAAHDYK
-664 REIITIDSA
+664 RKTVSVNST
-673 TKLTYRLANGGG
+673 TKLTYLLASGGG

-690 Q
+690 K